1 MYLLACCT
9 PSNNPIMVNVQQEIF
24 KCSKL
29 SQIGLNIQMPFLLTD
44 VFIVLSIPLHTKPL
58 SPIFFIKLNVL
69 LNLYYIL
76 TRNCL
81 IEVLPSP
88 QYFYCSPYLRHAKK
102 ENLTAGINSS

>member
-88 QYFYCSPYLRHAKK
+88 PILLLFTLPQACQERKF
-102 ENLTAGINSS
+102 NSRYK